1 MRKDSPLSQR
11 ETICPADLWN
21 KPLILSRQIGIQDGF
36 LRWIQ
41 RPLEELQVAATY
53 NLAFNASLMAE
64 EGLGYVLVLDKLIR
78 TDGDSPLCF
87 RPLEPALEAEF
98 ALCGTLCGLFPGV
111 GVLSASAAG
120 GTGSAA

>member
-1 MRKDSPLSQR
+1 M
-11 ETICPADLWN
+11 
-21 KPLILSRQIGIQDGF
+21 
-36 LRWIQ
+36 
-41 RPLEELQVAATY
+41 AATY

-98 ALCGTLCGLFPGV
+98 ALVWKRYAVFSWASEYFLRQLREELGLPPDWFE
-111 GVLSASAAG
+111 A
-120 GTGSAA
+120 